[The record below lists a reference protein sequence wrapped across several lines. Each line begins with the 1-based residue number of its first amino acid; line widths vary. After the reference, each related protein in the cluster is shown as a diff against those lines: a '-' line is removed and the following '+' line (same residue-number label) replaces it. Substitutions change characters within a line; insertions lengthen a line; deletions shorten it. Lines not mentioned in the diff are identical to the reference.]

1 MGGREGGP
9 RLSAVE
15 IGLLLFGA
23 MLGLM
28 ALRVPIAI
36 AMFVPGAVG
45 YALLAGPT
53 VLLNHLKGA
62 AWARLSVY
70 DLSVIP
76 LFLLMGQF
84 ATQGGLSR
92 ALFRFT
98 NALVGHR
105 RAGMAMAAVLACAAF
120 GTICGSSVATAAT
133 VTQVALPEMRRHR
146 YSGRLATA
154 TLAAG
159 GTLGILV
166 PPSVVLVVYAILTEQ
181 NIAKLFAAA
190 VVPGLV
196 AAGGY
201 VAAIWVYAWLKPEQA
216 PAHAPAGR
224 AERRAAARAVW
235 PIAAIFVV
243 VFGGIYGGVFT
254 PTEGAGIGAAGTFV
268 TGLGRGELGL
278 PALRRAVLGTAET
291 TGMVFMIFLGAD
303 MLNSA
308 LALSRMPAQL
318 AQTVADLALAPLAVV
333 AGILLFYVLLCSVMD
348 ELSMII
354 LTVPILVPVVLDLP
368 LYGLTSTEKVI
379 WFGILVL
386 SVVEIGLIAPPVGLN
401 VYVVNSLARDVP
413 MAETYR
419 GVVPFLVSD
428 AVRIALLLAFPA
440 LSLWAVRLLR

>member
-1 MGGREGGP
+1 
-9 RLSAVE
+9 
-15 IGLLLFGA
+15 
-23 MLGLM
+23 MLALM

-45 YALLAGPT
+45 YALLTGPEA
-53 VLLNHLKGA
+53 LLNYLKGA

-92 ALFRFT
+92 ALFRF
-98 NALVGHR
+98 ASSLVGHR
-105 RAGMAMAAVLACAAF
+105 RGGLAMAAVLACAAF
-120 GTICGSSVATAAT
+120 GTVCGSSVATAAT
-133 VTQVALPEMRRHR
+133 VTQVALPEMRRHH

-159 GTLGILV
+159 GTLGILI

-190 VVPGLV
+190 VIPGILAATGYVIAIAIYVRVVPG
-196 AAGGY
+196 
-201 VAAIWVYAWLKPEQA
+201 QA
-216 PAHAPAGR
+216 PALPR
-224 AERRAAARAVW
+224 ASGKERRAAAVDVW
-235 PIAAIFVV
+235 PISAIFVV
-243 VFGGIYGGVFT
+243 VFGGIYGGLFT

-268 TGLGRGELGL
+268 TAVARRELGL
-278 PALRRAVLGTAET
+278 AGLRRAFLGTAET

-308 LALSRMPAQL
+308 LALSQMPAQL
-318 AQTVADLALAPLAVV
+318 AEAVAGLSLPPVAVV
-333 AGILLFYVLLCSVMD
+333 TGILVFYIILCSVMD

-354 LTVPILVPVVLDLP
+354 LTVPILIPVVMGLP
-368 LYGLTSTEKVI
+368 LYGLTATEKAI

-386 SVVEIGLIAPPVGLN
+386 SVVEVGLIAPPVGLN

-419 GVVPFLVSD
+419 GVMPFLCSD
-428 AVRIALLLAFPA
+428 AVRITLLIALPP
-440 LSLWAVRLLR
+440 LSLWAVRLIG

>member
-1 MGGREGGP
+1 
-9 RLSAVE
+9 
-15 IGLLLFGA
+15 
-23 MLGLM
+23 MLALM

-36 AMFVPGAVG
+36 AMFIPGAVG
-45 YALLAGPT
+45 YALLASPS
-53 VLLNHLKGA
+53 VLLNYLKGA

-84 ATQGGLSR
+84 ATEGGLSR

-98 NALVGHR
+98 NTLIGHR
-105 RAGMAMAAVLACAAF
+105 RGGMAMAAVLACAAF

-159 GTLGILV
+159 GTLGILL

-190 VVPGLV
+190 VVPGLL
-196 AAGGY
+196 AATGY
-201 VAAIWVYAWLKPEQA
+201 VIAIAVYVWLV
-216 PAHAPAGR
+216 PAHAPEQAR
-224 AERRAAARAVW
+224 ASTRERRAAASEVW

-243 VFGGIYGGVFT
+243 VFGGIYGGFFT
-254 PTEGAGIGAAGTFV
+254 PTEGAGIGAAGTFI
-268 TGLGRGELGL
+268 TGAARRELGVA
-278 PALRRAVLGTAET
+278 ALQRAFLGTAET

-308 LALSRMPAQL
+308 LALSQMPAQL
-318 AQTVADLALAPLAVV
+318 AQSVAALNLQPVAIV
-333 AGILLFYVLLCSVMD
+333 AGILGFYVILCSVMD

-354 LTVPILVPVVLDLP
+354 LTVPILIPVVMDLS
-368 LYGLTSTEKVI
+368 LYGLSSTEKLI

-386 SVVEIGLIAPPVGLN
+386 SVVEVGLIAPPVGLN
-401 VYVVNSLARDVP
+401 VYVVSSFARDVP

-419 GVVPFLVSD
+419 GVLPFLASD
-428 AVRIALLLAFPA
+428 AVRVALLLAFPA
-440 LSLWAVRLLR
+440 LSLWAVRLMT